1 MQRKRLCE
9 DFNNNKVAT
18 VAENNDYSCSTK
30 WKRLNL
36 SATKMIGRHKETF
49 LSQLSNT
56 YLNVLE
62 QEKDF
67 NTLLTK
73 DTKQN
78 A

>member
-1 MQRKRLCE
+1 M
-9 DFNNNKVAT
+9 V
-18 VAENNDYSCSTK
+18 CSTK

-56 YLNVLE
+56 YLNVLK

>member
-1 MQRKRLCE
+1 MT
-9 DFNNNKVAT
+9 T
-18 VAENNDYSCSTK
+18 VCSTK

-36 SATKMIGRHKETF
+36 SAIKMIGRRKETF

-73 DTKQN
+73 DT
-78 A
+78 